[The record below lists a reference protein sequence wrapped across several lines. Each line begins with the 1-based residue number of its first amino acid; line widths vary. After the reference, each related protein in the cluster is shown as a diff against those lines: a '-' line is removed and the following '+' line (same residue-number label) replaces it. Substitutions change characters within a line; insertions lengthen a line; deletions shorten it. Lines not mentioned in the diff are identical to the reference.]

1 MLLCYAK
8 PQKSDPIT
16 VPVSS
21 AGILFCSVHECSVLH
36 ERYVSCEGTWEE
48 RDMTDFSKSRITE
61 LCKDLQTST
70 EGTERS
76 SEMCAT
82 VTGELRQRE
91 IVHSSQRFS
100 MHPGRQFDDPSFLSL
115 IVNTPPDV
123 KSVEG
128 EAQIVLARGK
138 KKFIYDFSVVLHFEV
153 KVRDIDNLSD
163 GGLTKEKGKLHCL
176 RFIII
181 RLIYLYTDRSMCH

>member
-1 MLLCYAK
+1 MLSL
-8 PQKSDPIT
+8 KSQT
-16 VPVSS
+16 LL
-21 AGILFCSVHECSVLH
+21 LFRCLVLVFCSVLH
-36 ERYVSCEGTWEE
+36 ECYVSCEGTWEE

-153 KVRDIDNLSD
+153 KMRVIENKPDS
-163 GGLTKEKGKLHCL
+163 GLTKDEGKSNFLRLVVKCFNYLH
-176 RFIII
+176 
-181 RLIYLYTDRSMCH
+181 TDRSMHRLFLCM